1 MPPKRRIVSIAVFR
15 SVNTVVPRALSGL
28 AGTPAVY
35 PRPAQRESGRLCLGD
50 TLRDTLIRDT
60 LSTHPPLRPLYT
72 TISHRANKQAT

>member
-1 MPPKRRIVSIAVFR
+1 MCIAVFR
-15 SVNTVVPRALSGL
+15 SVSTVVQRALSGL

-35 PRPAQRESGRLCLGD
+35 PRPAQRKSARLWLCLGD